1 MAATRALEVL
11 VLSGTA
17 HNVHEY
23 AHDPAAPYGLEA
35 AQALGT
41 EPDRVFK
48 TLVTSAADGLAV
60 AVIPVSGELDLKAM
74 AQALGAKKVTMAE
87 PAAAERVTGYVIG
100 GISPLGQKRHLLT
113 IIDESAV
120 LWPTV
125 FVSGGH
131 RGLEIELAPTD
142 LIALTR
148 ARLAPVAR
156 ARGGHIR
163 TRDTRSRG

>member
-1 MAATRALEVL
+1 MGSMAATRALEVL

-17 HNVHEY
+17 YHVHEY

-48 TLVTSAADGLAV
+48 TLITSVASGLAV

-74 AQALGAKKVTMAE
+74 AQALRAKRVTMAE
-87 PAAAERVTGYVIG
+87 PALAERATGYVIG
-100 GISPLGQKRHLLT
+100 GISPLGQKRRLST

-131 RGLEIELAPTD
+131 RGLEIELAPAD
-142 LIALTR
+142 LVALTG
-148 ARLAPVAR
+148 ARLATVAR
-156 ARGGHIR
+156 ARSGR
-163 TRDTRSRG
+163 FRSRDS